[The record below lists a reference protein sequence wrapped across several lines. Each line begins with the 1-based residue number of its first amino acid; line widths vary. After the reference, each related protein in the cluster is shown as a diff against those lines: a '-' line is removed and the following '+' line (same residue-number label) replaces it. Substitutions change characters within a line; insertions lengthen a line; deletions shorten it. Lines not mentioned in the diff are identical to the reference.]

1 MQNLPSNYNL
11 LSPTAY
17 KLNIDRLPLVSYWCQ
32 NVMLPGIQIGESM
45 QNTPFRALPQPG
57 QNMTFDIFDC
67 MFLVDEDMANWNE
80 MYNWMRQITNPSD
93 PTKEFATLPS
103 STTNNSN
110 IGSTTV
116 KDMYSNARLHLMTNS
131 MNSNKIIEF
140 VNLFPT
146 VLTPVT
152 LESTDTAAQPI
163 MATVSF
169 VFHDMKLAVTS

>member
-17 KLNIDRLPLVSYWCQ
+17 KLKIDRLPLVSYWCQ
-32 NVMLPGIQIGESM
+32 NVMLPGIQIGEAM
-45 QNTPFRALPQPG
+45 QNTPFRSLPQPG
-57 QNMTFDIFDC
+57 QGMTFDIFDC
-67 MFLVDEDMANWNE
+67 MFLVDEDMENWNE
-80 MYNWMRQITNPSD
+80 MYTWMRQITNPSD
-93 PTKEFATLPS
+93 PKKEFATLPA
-103 STTNNSN
+103 STNTINA
-110 IGSTTV
+110 
-116 KDMYSNARLHLMTNS
+116 KEMYANARLHLMTNS
-131 MNSNKIIEF
+131 MNSNKVIEF

-169 VFHDMKLAVTS
+169 VFHDMKLAVSA

>member
-93 PTKEFATLPS
+93 PKKEFATLPD
-103 STTNNSN
+103 STNTINA
-110 IGSTTV
+110 

-131 MNSNKIIEF
+131 MNSNKVIEF

-169 VFHDMKLAVTS
+169 VFHDMKLAVSA

>member
-17 KLNIDRLPLVSYWCQ
+17 KLDIDRLPLVSYWCQ

-80 MYNWMRQITNPSD
+80 MYTWMRQITNPSD
-93 PTKEFATLPS
+93 PKKEFATLPA
-103 STTNNSN
+103 STNTINA
-110 IGSTTV
+110 
-116 KDMYSNARLHLMTNS
+116 KEMYSGARLHLMTNS
-131 MNSNKIIEF
+131 MNSNKVIEF

-169 VFHDMKLAVTS
+169 VFHDMKLAVSA

>member
-93 PTKEFATLPS
+93 PKKEFATLPD
-103 STTNNSN
+103 STNTINA
-110 IGSTTV
+110 

-131 MNSNKIIEF
+131 MNSNKVIEF